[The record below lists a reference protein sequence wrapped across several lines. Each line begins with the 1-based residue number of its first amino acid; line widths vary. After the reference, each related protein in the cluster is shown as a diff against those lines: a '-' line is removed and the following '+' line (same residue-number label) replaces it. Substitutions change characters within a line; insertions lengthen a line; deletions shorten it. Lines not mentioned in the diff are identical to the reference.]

1 VTQLRVRPEGP
12 ADIAAVRV
20 VLTEAFAEP
29 PGTPAPDAP
38 DAPDAPAPDAPAP
51 DVPVPSTGPPVEVGL
66 VEALRDGPAWL
77 PELSMVAEVD
87 GVVVA
92 YALLTRVTV
101 GDAGAPALALG
112 PVAVRPAYQGL
123 GYGTATVQAALD
135 AAAELGERLVLVLG
149 DPAYYGRFGFEP
161 AGAYGVTSVWS
172 GPHYQVL
179 VIAGA
184 DDGDPVPG
192 GEVRYPPPWHDL

>member
-1 VTQLRVRPEGP
+1 MTQLRVRPEGP
-12 ADIAAVRV
+12 ADVAAIRV
-20 VLTEAFAEP
+20 VLTEAFASAP
-29 PGTPAPDAP
+29 SAPG
-38 DAPDAPAPDAPAP
+38 APAPAAPEPGAGRP
-51 DVPVPSTGPPVEVGL
+51 AAGRPAEVGL
-66 VEALRDGPAWL
+66 VDALRDGPAWL

-92 YALLTRVTV
+92 YALLTRAVV
-101 GDAGAPALALG
+101 GDAGFPALALG

-161 AGAYGVTSVWS
+161 AAAYGLTSPWS
-172 GPHYQVL
+172 GPHYQAL
-179 VIAGA
+179 VIPGA
-184 DDGDPVPG
+184 DDGSPVPG